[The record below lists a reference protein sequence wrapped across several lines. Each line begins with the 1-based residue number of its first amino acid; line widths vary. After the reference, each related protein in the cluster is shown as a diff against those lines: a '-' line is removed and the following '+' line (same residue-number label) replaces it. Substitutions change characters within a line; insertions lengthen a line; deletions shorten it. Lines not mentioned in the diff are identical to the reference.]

1 MTHQRPPTPL
11 YQILIGAL
19 IFVSCERAPDKDF
32 LGSAVI
38 ESGTWTIASV
48 VQGPL
53 LAVYVEEGMRVKAGE
68 LLALVD
74 TLPLQYQR
82 EEIAAGIGEIEA
94 TLAAKKAEIEAISVD
109 VNGLEREFS
118 RIDALA
124 AKGAAPTQQ
133 RDNLSTQLQSAKAKL
148 DAARSALKPLSE
160 KEKSLRVRRSM
171 IDYQVDHSSITSPV
185 NGVVFTRFRNT
196 GEVVGPG
203 SPIVEVGVLDTVTAD
218 FFVPQPMLASLVY
231 GQKVRIRL
239 DWDSAG
245 TLTGRYFPATITWIG
260 DEAEFSPKNIQ
271 TRPGRNELVFRIRC
285 TAANPSGNLKRGLP
299 VEIWR

>member
-53 LAVYVEEGMRVKAGE
+53 LAVYAEEGMRVKAGE

-124 AKGAAPTQQ
+124 AKG
-133 RDNLSTQLQSAKAKL
+133 L
-148 DAARSALKPLSE
+148 
-160 KEKSLRVRRSM
+160 
-171 IDYQVDHSSITSPV
+171 
-185 NGVVFTRFRNT
+185 
-196 GEVVGPG
+196 
-203 SPIVEVGVLDTVTAD
+203 
-218 FFVPQPMLASLVY
+218 
-231 GQKVRIRL
+231 
-239 DWDSAG
+239 
-245 TLTGRYFPATITWIG
+245 
-260 DEAEFSPKNIQ
+260 
-271 TRPGRNELVFRIRC
+271 
-285 TAANPSGNLKRGLP
+285 
-299 VEIWR
+299 